1 MRNRVAGVVTAWF
14 VLALAGGVTQA
25 RSAQLTVGQIIA
37 RNVAARGGL
46 AAWRRV
52 RTLTWVGHIDSANAP
67 MPNMQF
73 TMDQARPNKTR
84 FAIDTIGE
92 HTVRVFD
99 GVQGWKL
106 RPAPNGRPMLEPY
119 GAQELR
125 FAEDA
130 PGLDGPLIDYKAKGG
145 VATLEGVDRIYGNE
159 AYRIGVVFASGE
171 NDHVWVDAHS
181 FLDLR
186 YDRSSLGPGG
196 KSITVSMYYH
206 DYKSINGLQMPT
218 VIETGVGS
226 GKPPDRLV
234 IERVLVNPLLDARTF
249 AMPGAQ
255 LADARPV
262 GR

>member
-1 MRNRVAGVVTAWF
+1 MRLRAAGFATASI
-14 VLALAGGVTQA
+14 VLALAAGGA
-25 RSAQLTVGQIIA
+25 RAGSTPLNVGQIIA

-52 RTLTWVGHIDSANAP
+52 HTLTWVGHIDSAHAP
-67 MPNMQF
+67 MPGMQF

-84 FAIDTIGE
+84 FAIDMIGV

-99 GVQGWKL
+99 GSQGWKL
-106 RPAPNGRPMLEPY
+106 RPAPNGRPMLEPFDTE
-119 GAQELR
+119 ELR
-125 FAEDA
+125 FAQDA

-145 VATLEGVDRIYGNE
+145 VAALEGVDRIYGNK
-159 AYRIGVVFASGE
+159 AYRIDVVFASGE
-171 NDHVWVDAHS
+171 NDHVWVDARS

-186 YDRSSLGPGG
+186 TDRSSLDAHG
-196 KSITVSMYYH
+196 KPVTVSMYYH
-206 DYKSINGLQMPT
+206 DYKAIDGLQMPT

-226 GKPPDRLV
+226 GKQPDRIV
-234 IERVLVNPLLDARTF
+234 IERVLVNPHLDARTF

-255 LADARPV
+255 FADARAA